1 MDIETAARAAYHV
14 RQLEEKELK
23 RKKLHPGMLCFR
35 KYRCRKRGSLRNP

>member
-23 RKKLHPGMLCFR
+23 RKKNCILVC
-35 KYRCRKRGSLRNP
+35 YASRNTGAGKEEA

>member
-23 RKKLHPGMLCFR
+23 RKKIASWYVMLPGIPVQE
-35 KYRCRKRGSLRNP
+35 KRKRSF